1 MIRISPQPSTF
12 CLLLSQHLSSNSCL
26 AFTRLIQYHRREFAG
41 GRMDYTVFFTT
52 FGIIFLAELGDKTQL
67 TAMAL
72 AVKFPWKKTFIGIAA
87 AFALLNVG
95 AVVLGKILFAFF
107 PLFWIKLVSAALFL
121 FFGIATLRGNG
132 RDGEDESRDKDH
144 AARGAIVTS
153 FLMILMAELGDK
165 TQLVTA
171 SLAAQHD
178 APLAVFAGSTL
189 ALWSVSLLGIFAGR
203 QLSRI
208 VPLSYIHRV
217 AGSLFIIFGVA
228 IVFQAFSAR

>member
-1 MIRISPQPSTF
+1 MD
-12 CLLLSQHLSSNSCL
+12 
-26 AFTRLIQYHRREFAG
+26 FTI
-41 GRMDYTVFFTT
+41 FFST

-72 AVKFPWKKTFIGIAA
+72 SVKFPWKKAFIGIAA

-95 AVVLGKILFAFF
+95 AVVLGKILFAFL
-107 PLFWIKLVSAALFL
+107 PLFWIKMASAGLFL
-121 FFGIATLRGNG
+121 FFGIATMRGNG
-132 RDGEDESRDKDH
+132 CDREDEEREKDST
-144 AARGAIVTS
+144 ARGAIATS

-178 APLAVFAGSTL
+178 EPLAVFAGSTL

-203 QLSRI
+203 QLIRI
-208 VPLSYIHRV
+208 IPLSYIHR
-217 AGSLFIIFGVA
+217 AAASLFIIFGVA
-228 IVFQAFSAR
+228 IIFQAFSAH